1 MLTNRRT
8 TSWQEIYPYMYLLH
22 RKYINFMFYTLVSN
36 SEELSLKLKVHK
48 NNQKLCAADD
58 GSQVDGGLIK
68 DWIDM
73 W

>member
-1 MLTNRRT
+1 
-8 TSWQEIYPYMYLLH
+8 
-22 RKYINFMFYTLVSN
+22 MFYTLVSN